1 MSQLIPAN
9 AIDLQDEQ
17 PVAPISIITDLIN
30 KLEFEFMIYQM
41 ESEDE

>member
-1 MSQLIPAN
+1 MNVLIPSN

-17 PVAPISIITDLIN
+17 PVAAISIITDLIN
-30 KLEFEFMIYQM
+30 KLEFEFMIYQL